1 MKTKQEPKYTKKDF
15 QVGQTVYIEQ
25 SAASSAYMVDTVGK
39 VKEEVVEKVGTTYV
53 TTSSQNRYRYED
65 GLIADAY
72 SKDYCLHLTREQAE
86 ISGLTRKLKRTILVK
101 TKLSLL
107 ETLTLDELQTI
118 SSILTSAEEYLD
130 GGKNE
135 QTN

>member
-1 MKTKQEPKYTKKDF
+1 MSEKQAKYTKKDF

-25 SAASSAYMVDTVGK
+25 NAASSAYMVDTVGK
-39 VKEEVVEKVGTTYV
+39 IKEEVVEKVGTTYV
-53 TTSSQNRYRYED
+53 TTSSQNRYRYGD
-65 GLIADAY
+65 GLIADVY

-86 ISGLTRKLKRTILVK
+86 ISALTRKLKRTILVK

-118 SSILTSAEEYLD
+118 GSILTNAEERS
-130 GGKNE
+130 KRI
-135 QTN
+135 Q

>member
-39 VKEEVVEKVGTTYV
+39 IKEESVEKVGTTYV
-53 TTSSQNRYRYED
+53 TTSAQNRYRYED

-86 ISGLTRKLKRTILVK
+86 ISALTRKLKRTILVK

-107 ETLTLDELQTI
+107 ETMTLDELQTI
-118 SSILTSAEEYLD
+118 GSILTSAEKRLNGD
-130 GGKNE
+130 KNE
-135 QTN
+135 

>member
-1 MKTKQEPKYTKKDF
+1 MIMSLKRKPKYTKKDF

-25 SAASSAYMVDTVGK
+25 NAASSAYMVDTVGK
-39 VKEEVVEKVGTTYV
+39 IKEEGVEKVGTTYI

-72 SKDYCLHLTREQAE
+72 SRDYCLHLTRDQAE
-86 ISGLTRKLKRTILVK
+86 ISALTRKLKITILVK
-101 TKLSLL
+101 TKFSLL

-118 SSILTSAEEYLD
+118 GSILTNAEERLN
-130 GGKNE
+130 GGLK
-135 QTN
+135 

>member
-1 MKTKQEPKYTKKDF
+1 MKPNQKLKYTKKDF

-39 VKEEVVEKVGTTYV
+39 IKEEVVEKVGTAYV
-53 TTSSQNRYRYED
+53 TTDAQNRYRYED

-107 ETLTLDELQTI
+107 ESLTLDELQTI
-118 SSILTSAEEYLD
+118 SSILTSAEDRLN
-130 GGKNE
+130 GGK
-135 QTN
+135 

>member
-1 MKTKQEPKYTKKDF
+1 MSLKRKPKYTKKDF

-39 VKEEVVEKVGTTYV
+39 IKEESVEKVGTTYV
-53 TTSSQNRYRYED
+53 TTSAQNRYRYED

-72 SKDYCLHLTREQAE
+72 SEDYCLHLTREQAE
-86 ISGLTRKLKRTILVK
+86 ISALTRKLKRTILVK

-107 ETLTLDELQTI
+107 ETMTLDELQTI
-118 SSILTSAEEYLD
+118 GSILTNAEERLN
-130 GGKNE
+130 GGLK
-135 QTN
+135 

>member
-1 MKTKQEPKYTKKDF
+1 MVTKKNPKYTKKDF

-25 SAASSAYMVDTVGK
+25 SAASSAYMVATVGR

-53 TTSSQNRYRYED
+53 TTDAQNRYRYED
-65 GLIADAY
+65 GLIADDY

-101 TKLSLL
+101 TKFSLL

-118 SSILTSAEEYLD
+118 GLILTNAEERLN
-130 GGKNE
+130 GGLK
-135 QTN
+135 

>member
-1 MKTKQEPKYTKKDF
+1 MVTKKNPKYTKKDF

-25 SAASSAYMVDTVGK
+25 SAASSAYMVDTVGR

-53 TTSSQNRYRYED
+53 TTDAQNRYRYED

-101 TKLSLL
+101 TKFSLL

-118 SSILTSAEEYLD
+118 GSILTNAEERLN
-130 GGKNE
+130 GGLK
-135 QTN
+135 